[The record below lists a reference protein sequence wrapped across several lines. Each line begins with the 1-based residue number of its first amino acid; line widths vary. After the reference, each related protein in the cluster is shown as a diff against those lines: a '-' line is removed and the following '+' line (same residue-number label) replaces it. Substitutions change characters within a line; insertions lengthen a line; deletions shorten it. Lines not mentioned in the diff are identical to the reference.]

1 MAFRVLRFQRYVF
14 HVFFVSILFASQAM
28 ATPKPMKEWELGGV
42 EAGTG
47 VNLHFDTVTI
57 ENKSD
62 SMRFVPDDTAEPDN
76 YIELTDTDS
85 TRRVNGDLSI
95 VVGSYEAPQRDW
107 FIKDTA
113 KVRKGSAGLFNLNY
127 YFKHKRKDYQIV
139 KGSDY
144 QTDAEARGID
154 AVTLSM
160 GNGTDVFMS
169 QDNSMGLNFSAE
181 GYRDPLTGIIK
192 PTPLEVDSGTLA
204 IKGMKTFGQQIT
216 LYPINEIPGYV
227 TGEGIALEIRSKTS
241 IDEIRLTAPDNTP
254 DDPTDNPVNALIK
267 GVHMRESFSQELHD
281 KDKYGKWGDMD
292 SGYFASDAPS
302 EYFQSTYDPDG
313 YYGHTWDPKD
323 TPIDPSL
330 ISTPYSGGPDYYNM
344 YDGYMMNG
352 NINQVAF
359 YDLIS
364 GKKLPYGHGQL
375 TNNDKITGKNFDNPS
390 KLDDDYQVRSQDV
403 ANAIVIEERP
413 ITIQVKTGRTYKRY
427 DSDADGLVD
436 YYDDRS
442 YVAINWP
449 RHGSVRVEEI
459 QGFLSDPNEWPYRD
473 FGPSMGS
480 VILDGMRAKKTYIE
494 IPGRREQYLITE
506 QNMHSDGRRHN
517 YVYDAGKL
525 PDEMNPN
532 GLPSWGQ
539 PDWDPIGRG
548 QIDFLSK
555 LGNTA
560 LTKPP
565 GTPDLNPTG
574 GQWDLY
580 DLKKT
585 VGGVTYDFW
594 HIYEPAYPG
603 SRARWVPD
611 H

>member
-1 MAFRVLRFQRYVF
+1 MAFSALRFHRYVF
-14 HVFFVSILFASQAM
+14 YMLFVGILFATQAM
-28 ATPKPMKEWELGGV
+28 ATPEPMKEWELGGV

-47 VNLHFDTVTI
+47 VNLHFDNVSM

-62 SMRFVPDDTAEPDN
+62 SIRFVPDDTAEPDN
-76 YIELTDTDS
+76 YIELTDTDG
-85 TRRVNGDLSI
+85 TRTVNGDLSI
-95 VVGSYEAPQRDW
+95 MVGAYQAPQREW

-127 YFKHKRKDYQIV
+127 WFKHKRKDYTIV
-139 KGSDY
+139 KGPDY
-144 QTDAEARGID
+144 QTDAEARGIG

-169 QDNSMGLNFSAE
+169 QDSSMGLRFSAD
-181 GYRDPLTGIIK
+181 GFVDSSTGDPWLN
-192 PTPLEVDSGTLA
+192 SGTLSIA
-204 IKGMKTFGQQIT
+204 GMKTYGQQVT
-216 LYPINEIPGYV
+216 LYPINGIPGYA

-241 IDEIRLTAPDNTP
+241 IDEIELRALDGTL
-254 DDPTDNPVNALIK
+254 NALVK
-267 GVHMRESFSQELHD
+267 GVHMRESFNQDVHSL
-281 KDKYGKWGDMD
+281 YGKWGDLD
-292 SGYFASDAPS
+292 SGYFASDDPS

-330 ISTPYSGGPDYYNM
+330 ISTPYEGSPDYYNM

-359 YDLIS
+359 YDLIG
-364 GKKLPYGHGQL
+364 GKKLPYDHGQH
-375 TNNDKITGKNFDNPS
+375 TPNDTITGNNFDDPN
-390 KLDDDYQVRSQDV
+390 KLDDDYQIHSQDV
-403 ANAIVIEERP
+403 ANTLVIEERP
-413 ITIQVKTGRTYKRY
+413 MTIQVKTGRTYNRYNPETKRLEPY
-427 DSDADGLVD
+427 D
-436 YYDDRS
+436 DDRS

-459 QGFLSDPNEWPYRD
+459 QGFVSTKDDPSTLEVDEGWPYED
-473 FGPSMGS
+473 FGPSLGS

-494 IPGRREQYLITE
+494 FPGRAEQYVITQ
-506 QNMHSDGRRHN
+506 QNNHT

-525 PDEMNPN
+525 PDGINQTCQDVN
-532 GLPSWGQ
+532 GDWNGPAVQ
-539 PDWDPIGRG
+539 ADWDPIGRG
-548 QIDFLSK
+548 QLDFLSK
-555 LGNTA
+555 LGNTS
-560 LTKPP
+560 LSKPP

-574 GQWDLY
+574 GRWDLY
-580 DLKKT
+580 DTKKV

-594 HIYEPAYPG
+594 HIYEPPYPG
-603 SRARWVPD
+603 AGAQWLPD